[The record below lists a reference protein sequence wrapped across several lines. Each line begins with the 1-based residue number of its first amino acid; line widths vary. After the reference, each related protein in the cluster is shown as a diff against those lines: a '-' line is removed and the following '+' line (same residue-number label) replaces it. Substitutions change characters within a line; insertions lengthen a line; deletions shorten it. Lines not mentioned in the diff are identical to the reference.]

1 MKYMFMSV
9 FMMLFFFSI
18 SWAGE
23 LQTKVSEL
31 KERRDRISYSV
42 GYQIGGDFKKQ
53 NTNIDPDAFLKGVKD
68 ALGKKNPNISPEEMS
83 AILLKMKKKI
93 VARQRFEQLE
103 MRDQRLGE
111 GRKFLAENAKKDG
124 IVTLPSGLQYKIIRE
139 GYGRTPGAT
148 DEVTV
153 HYRGTLIDGTE
164 FGNSYRKGRS
174 ETFHVNGVIRGL
186 TEAFQLMKEGDKWQL
201 FISADLAFR
210 RGILANRTVIYDLE
224 LISVKSH
231 EYDN

>member
-1 MKYMFMSV
+1 MKYV
-9 FMMLFFFSI
+9 ITGICNLVLLLGI

-23 LQTKVSEL
+23 LQSKTLDL
-31 KERRDRISYSV
+31 KDRKNRISYSV
-42 GYQIGGDFKKQ
+42 GFQIGGDFKKQ
-53 NTNIDPDAFLKGVKD
+53 NTDIDPDAFLKGVKD

-83 AILLKMKKKI
+83 SILLKMKKKI
-93 VARQRFEQLE
+93 VAKQRFEQLE

-124 IVTLPSGLQYKIIRE
+124 IVTLPSGLQYKVIRE
-139 GYGRTPGAT
+139 GSGRIPGAT

-164 FGNSYRKGRS
+164 FGNSYRKGKP

-224 LISVKSH
+224 LISVKS
-231 EYDN
+231 NK

>member
-9 FMMLFFFSI
+9 FIMLFFFSI

-31 KERRDRISYSV
+31 KERKDRISYSV
-42 GYQIGGDFKKQ
+42 GYQIGGDFRKQ
-53 NTNIDPDAFLKGVKD
+53 NTDIDPDAFLKGVKD

-83 AILLKMKKKI
+83 SILLKMKKKI

-111 GRKFLAENAKKDG
+111 GKKFLAENTKKDG
-124 IVTLPSGLQYKIIRE
+124 IITLPSGLQYKVIRE

-164 FGNSYRKGRS
+164 FGNSYRKGRP

-210 RGILANRTVIYDLE
+210 RGMLANRTVIYDME
-224 LISVKSH
+224 LISVKSY
-231 EYDN
+231 E